1 VTDGVRAWFDRL
13 SEGSFRGVPFNTP
26 QSERTGGRRGV
37 THEYPGQDDHTTQDL
52 GRMAV
57 RFTVTAIVI
66 GANYD
71 ANRDDLINALEK
83 GGPGK
88 LVHRYFGTMDA
99 EIEPGQTY
107 RVIETQD
114 QGGMATFT
122 IPFIRA
128 SKPKFPAAVTFPR
141 DRVPTKVNDSLLKS
155 IAKAVNSIDTSG
167 IESIRSDLLRSIN
180 QSTAILNE
188 INSQISGAI
197 ATPNQVAGAI
207 ASLGNAAATI
217 VATPSRIGELI
228 DGLNAINEAIFESLR
243 KVGAALFA
251 QSIERDGTGQAAA
264 QAQTDA
270 RKIVRVMRSALTKSQ
285 DLGTPAN
292 DNEEALFAFIKQSAA
307 AHAANAAVEMPY
319 DSQANALATR
329 DQFDD
334 VLEAIAAAGDDE
346 IYATYTDLRVELS
359 NHLTVTSGD
368 LPRIVSYTPA
378 RSLPA
383 LLIAHRLYGDATRCE
398 EIIARNNIRHPCF
411 VSGGYPIQVISNA

>member
-1 VTDGVRAWFDRL
+1 VTDGFRAWFDRL
-13 SEGSFRGVPFNTP
+13 SEGSFRGVPFSTP

-88 LVHRYFGTMDA
+88 LVHRYYGTMDA
-99 EIEPGQTY
+99 EVEPGQPY
-107 RVIETQD
+107 RVVETQD

-122 IPFIRA
+122 IQFIRSSA
-128 SKPKFPAAVTFPR
+128 PKFPAAVTFPR
-141 DRVPTKVNDSLLKS
+141 DRVPTKANDSLLKS
-155 IAKAVNSIDTSG
+155 IAKAVNAIDTSG
-167 IESIRSDLLRSIN
+167 IEQVRSDMLRSIN

-188 INSQISGAI
+188 INSQVTGAI

-207 ASLGNAAATI
+207 ASFGNAAATL
-217 VATPSRIGELI
+217 VATPSRTNEII

-243 KVGAALFA
+243 KVGEALLS
-251 QSIERDGTGQAAA
+251 QSVARDGTGQAAA
-264 QAQTDA
+264 EAQTEA
-270 RKIVRVMRSALTKSQ
+270 RKIVRVTRSALTKSQ
-285 DLGTPAN
+285 DLGTATN
-292 DNEEALFAFIKQSAA
+292 DNEDALFAFLKQSAA
-307 AHAANAAVEMPY
+307 AYAAIAVVQLPFE
-319 DSQANALATR
+319 SQALALATR

-346 IYATYTDLRVELS
+346 IYATFTDLRVELS
-359 NHLTVTSGD
+359 NHLTLAAGD
-368 LPRIVSYTPA
+368 LPRIVDFVPA

-383 LLIAHRLYGDATRCE
+383 LLIAHQLYGDATRSE
-398 EIIARNNIRHPCF
+398 EIIARNNIRHPGF
-411 VSGGYPIQVISNA
+411 VAGGYPIQVISNA